1 MTDENA
7 LKQLKRMQIEKDL
20 KADDY
25 NAIATGILAL
35 KEKISRETRQKKGE
49 NAPKWIIRKEDM
61 ICPVCDRSF
70 FKVFPIPT
78 TCPYCFTRMKEWEVK
93 YE

>member
-25 NAIATGILAL
+25 NAIAVGILAL
-35 KEKISRETRQKKGE
+35 KEKIGRETRRKNEE
-49 NAPKWIIRKEDM
+49 NASDGG
-61 ICPVCDRSF
+61 
-70 FKVFPIPT
+70 
-78 TCPYCFTRMKEWEVK
+78 
-93 YE
+93 

>member
-35 KEKISRETRQKKGE
+35 KEKISRETRQKKEG